1 MAAVFTDQEIE
12 RAKAAMAKPGPLNA
26 LALIASGRAVIEIS
40 KSGRDVLIV
49 ELDGRRVKDPDYP
62 DDPARK
68 CGLAGGWA
76 LIPAGMLDEFGC
88 LTKAAHEHL
97 GALSG

>member
-1 MAAVFTDQEIE
+1 MAPIFTDEEIE
-12 RAKAAMAKPGPLNA
+12 RAKTAMFKPAPVNA

-49 ELDGRRVKDPDYP
+49 ELDGRRVRDPDYP
-62 DDPARK
+62 DDPTRK
-68 CGLAGGWA
+68 CGLAGAWA

-88 LTKAAHEHL
+88 LTKAAHDHL
-97 GALSG
+97 DELNA